1 MKNNLILKAFAYEA
15 YRSRAPLPAQSR
27 VNYRIERVNN
37 GLLCD
42 LWFLTI
48 GCRHDAQGGC
58 VMCNYGKGPD
68 KIRPKD
74 EELILDTLKKMVREM
89 PCTFED
95 FLLTSSGSLLD
106 PGEVSHEMWEK
117 LIPILENVRT
127 QRFIIETRAET
138 VTDLGL
144 SYLER
149 VKAGAQKYVE
159 IGLESSN
166 DWVLEHCVNKS
177 STFETFRRAV
187 QKAHDH
193 GIFVTANVG
202 LGIPFMSERAA
213 IYEAVR
219 SVRDALSAGADS
231 VVILPY
237 HVKSG
242 TLLDVMQQNGLYH
255 CVSLW
260 ALAEVLSH
268 FPQEHDR
275 LQISWYKDYFGPE
288 RSFVRTSPQTCPNC
302 AADVL
307 DELDRYRNDPNAASI
322 ERLCSYPCAC
332 HDAWRQTMRDQPADI
347 NIEDVEQAYRCLAAI
362 FPVDQELLEQEISR
376 MKKECEELRGEKIQ
390 KRFDRE

>member
-1 MKNNLILKAFAYEA
+1 MKNNLILQAFAYEA
-15 YRSRAPLPAQSR
+15 YRNRLTLPSQSR

-42 LWFLTI
+42 LWFLTT

-58 VMCNYGKGPD
+58 VMCNYGKGPL

-74 EELILDTLKKMVREM
+74 EKLILDALKKMVREL
-89 PCTFED
+89 PWTFED

-106 PGEVSHEMWEK
+106 PGEVSPEMWEK
-117 LIPILENVRT
+117 LIPILENVRA

-166 DWVLEHCVNKS
+166 DWVLEHCINKS
-177 STFETFRRAV
+177 STFEMFRCAV
-187 QKAHDH
+187 RKAHHH

-213 IYEAVR
+213 IREAIR

-237 HVKSG
+237 HVKNG
-242 TLLDVMQQNGLYH
+242 TLLDVMHQNGLYH

-260 ALAEVLSH
+260 ALVEVLNH

-288 RSFVRTSPQTCPNC
+288 RSFIHTSPQTCPNC
-302 AADVL
+302 TANVL
-307 DELDRYRNDPNAASI
+307 DELDRYRNDPNMVSI
-322 ERLCSYPCAC
+322 ERLHSYSCAC
-332 HDAWRQTMRDQPADI
+332 HDAWHQTIETQSTDI
-347 NIEDVEQAYRCLAAI
+347 NIEDVERSYRCLATI
-362 FPVDQELLEQEISR
+362 FPVDQELLELEISR
-376 MKKECEELRGEKIQ
+376 MRKECEELRSESIQ
-390 KRFDRE
+390 KWLGCE